1 MPCPGGNRVALH
13 DTADRFRQAP
23 VGEIRGE
30 LLLLCTRLSPA
41 ASKPLAVVSLVW
53 GLPATPPAPPRYA
66 LIYAKRR
73 KKIKYVNI
81 FFFFF
86 PWQSQCGILK
96 LSSLPPS
103 QVGTAAAPAAAFR
116 SLSPSCKPPPPPQH
130 PPYLALGVQASS
142 KEVPRGAGLLQ
153 QTLEQPQAQSSIA
166 AGQQDAA
173 HAEPLHPH
181 RSWLCCPSEVWQ
193 SVIWEV
199 AARVLPGWMGGGG
212 DTACTS
218 SPGGDGAGGCSSA
231 SQGVTH
237 HLDHGDVSP
246 PLYPTASTL
255 PSHGHPKGVTG
266 PSHLSRI
273 IVVTPGYRTSI
284 GPQARLLITVQPLLI
299 LESSQCIRYL

>member
-81 FFFFF
+81 FFFFSMAITV
-86 PWQSQCGILK
+86 WDTEAQ
-96 LSSLPPS
+96 LPPPKP
-103 QVGTAAAPAAAFR
+103 GGDGG
-116 SLSPSCKPPPPPQH
+116 SPSRCISQPVPELQTPPPQH
-130 PPYLALGVQASS
+130 PPYLPLGVQASS

-246 PLYPTASTL
+246 PLYHTASTL

>member
-116 SLSPSCKPPPPPQH
+116 SLSPSCKPPPPSTLPTF
-130 PPYLALGVQASS
+130 PWGSRQAA
-142 KEVPRGAGLLQ
+142 KRCRGGL
-153 QTLEQPQAQSSIA
+153 
-166 AGQQDAA
+166 
-173 HAEPLHPH
+173 
-181 RSWLCCPSEVWQ
+181 
-193 SVIWEV
+193 
-199 AARVLPGWMGGGG
+199 
-212 DTACTS
+212 
-218 SPGGDGAGGCSSA
+218 GCSSKPL
-231 SQGVTH
+231 SSPRP
-237 HLDHGDVSP
+237 SP
-246 PLYPTASTL
+246 PSQPVSRTL
-255 PSHGHPKGVTG
+255 PTLS
-266 PSHLSRI
+266 PS
-273 IVVTPGYRTSI
+273 
-284 GPQARLLITVQPLLI
+284 I
-299 LESSQCIRYL
+299 LTAAGCAAPVRFGNQ